1 MQVKKRRR
9 PGMPKKAPSR
19 LGLRKGTGSTKL
31 AISFEGGLAARVQR
45 AARAETAGNVS
56 AWLAEAARERL
67 RLQAGRALLKEYE
80 AANGAITDDEIG
92 QVERQWP
99 RD

>member
-9 PGMPKKAPSR
+9 PGMLKKAPSR
-19 LGLRKGTGSTKL
+19 LGERKGAASTKL
-31 AISFEGGLAARVQR
+31 AISFEDGLAARVRR
-45 AARAETAGNVS
+45 AARDETAGNVS
-56 AWLAEAARERL
+56 AWLAQAAHERL